1 MAETARQIADDLRA
15 RITSGEL
22 MPGDR
27 MPGEPALVKDYGVAK
42 ETARRALTLL
52 VDEGL
57 AVRRRGSGTYVRE
70 FRPIPRVAN
79 KRLAAQGGWGTG
91 RSIWNADLGDREY
104 TVTDFQVYESKPS
117 RQVGK
122 LLELDEGE
130 PVIVRSRRY
139 VVEGE
144 PVQQAISYLP
154 AKEVRDSPITQENPG
169 EGGIYQ
175 RLADLG
181 LKPVRF
187 TEELRAR
194 MPSQEESS
202 LLAVSAGTPVV
213 EICRIAFTA
222 NGRPVEVN
230 QMLLDAGAYVMRYH
244 IES

>member
-15 RITSGEL
+15 RISSGEL
-22 MPGDR
+22 TPGDR
-27 MPGEPALVKDYGVAK
+27 VPGEPALVRDYGVAK

-79 KRLAAQGGWGTG
+79 KRLAKDGWGSG
-91 RSIWNADLGDREY
+91 KSIWDADLGDREY
-104 TVTDFQVYESKPS
+104 TVTDLQVYESEPP
-117 RQVGK
+117 RQVAK

-144 PVQQAISYLP
+144 PVQQATSYLP
-154 AKEVRDSPITQENPG
+154 AKEVRDSPIAQENPG
-169 EGGIYQ
+169 EGGIYG
-175 RLADLG
+175 RLADLD

-202 LLAVSAGTPVV
+202 LLDVSAGTPVV

-222 NGRPVEVN
+222 NGRPIEIN
-230 QMLLDAGAYVMRYH
+230 QMLLDAGVYVMRYH
-244 IES
+244 LES

>member
-15 RITSGEL
+15 RISSGEL
-22 MPGDR
+22 TPGDR
-27 MPGEPALVKDYGVAK
+27 VPGEPALVREYGVAK

-79 KRLAAQGGWGTG
+79 KRLAEDGWGAG
-91 RSIWNADLGDREY
+91 KSIWDADLGDRQY
-104 TVTDFQVYESKPS
+104 TVTDLQVYESEPP
-117 RQVGK
+117 RQVAK

-130 PVIVRSRRY
+130 PVVVRSRRY

-144 PVQQAISYLP
+144 PVQQATSYLP
-154 AKEVRDSPITQENPG
+154 AKDVRESPITQENPG
-169 EGGIYQ
+169 EGGIYG

-202 LLAVSAGTPVV
+202 LLALSAGTPVV
-213 EICRIAFTA
+213 EICRVAFTA

-230 QMLLDAGAYVMRYH
+230 QMLLDAGVYVLRYH
-244 IES
+244 LDS

>member
-15 RITSGEL
+15 RISSGEL
-22 MPGDR
+22 TPGDR
-27 MPGEPALVKDYGVAK
+27 VPGEPALVREYGVAK

-79 KRLAAQGGWGTG
+79 KRLAEDGWGAG
-91 RSIWNADLGDREY
+91 KSIWDADLGDRQY
-104 TVTDFQVYESKPS
+104 TVSGLQVYESEPP
-117 RQVGK
+117 RQVAK

-130 PVIVRSRRY
+130 PVVVRSRRY

-144 PVQQAISYLP
+144 PVQQATSYLP
-154 AKEVRDSPITQENPG
+154 AKDVRESPITQENPG
-169 EGGIYQ
+169 EGGIYG

-202 LLAVSAGTPVV
+202 LLALSAGTPVV
-213 EICRIAFTA
+213 EICRVAFTA

-230 QMLLDAGAYVMRYH
+230 QMLLDAGVYVLRYH
-244 IES
+244 LDS

>member
-15 RITSGEL
+15 RISSGEL
-22 MPGDR
+22 TPGDR
-27 MPGEPALVKDYGVAK
+27 VPGEPALVREYGVAK

-79 KRLAAQGGWGTG
+79 KRLAEDGWGAG
-91 RSIWNADLGDREY
+91 KSIWDADLGDRQY
-104 TVTDFQVYESKPS
+104 TVTDLQVYESEPP
-117 RQVGK
+117 RQVAK
-122 LLELDEGE
+122 LLELDESE
-130 PVIVRSRRY
+130 LVVVRSRRY

-144 PVQQAISYLP
+144 PVQRATSYLP
-154 AKEVRDSPITQENPG
+154 ARDVRESPITQENPG
-169 EGGIYQ
+169 EGGIYG

-202 LLAVSAGTPVV
+202 LLALSAGTPVV
-213 EICRIAFTA
+213 EICRVAFTA
-222 NGRPVEVN
+222 NGRPIEVN
-230 QMLLDAGAYVMRYH
+230 QMLLDAGVYVMRYH
-244 IES
+244 LES

>member
-15 RITSGEL
+15 RISSGEL
-22 MPGDR
+22 TPGDR
-27 MPGEPALVKDYGVAK
+27 VPGEPALVREYGVAK

-79 KRLAAQGGWGTG
+79 KRLAQDGWGAG
-91 RSIWNADLGDREY
+91 KSIWDADLGDRQY
-104 TVTDFQVYESKPS
+104 TVTDLQVYESEPP
-117 RQVGK
+117 RQVAK

-130 PVIVRSRRY
+130 PVVVRSRRY

-144 PVQQAISYLP
+144 PVQQATSYLP
-154 AKEVRDSPITQENPG
+154 AKDVRESPITQENPG
-169 EGGIYQ
+169 EGGIYG

-202 LLAVSAGTPVV
+202 LLALSAGTPVV
-213 EICRIAFTA
+213 EICRVAFTA
-222 NGRPVEVN
+222 NGRPIEVN
-230 QMLLDAGAYVMRYH
+230 QMLLDAGVYVMRYH
-244 IES
+244 LES

>member
-1 MAETARQIADDLRA
+1 MTETARQIADDLRA
-15 RITSGEL
+15 LINSGEL
-22 MPGDR
+22 PPGKR
-27 MPGEPALVKDYGVAK
+27 VPGEPALVREYGVAK

-79 KRLAAQGGWGTG
+79 KRLAQDGWGAG
-91 RSIWNADLGDREY
+91 KSIWDADLGDRQY
-104 TVTDFQVYESKPS
+104 TVTDLQVYESEPP
-117 RQVGK
+117 RQVTK

-130 PVIVRSRRY
+130 PVVVRSRRY

-144 PVQQAISYLP
+144 PVQQATSYLP
-154 AKEVRDSPITQENPG
+154 AKDVRESPITQENPG
-169 EGGIYQ
+169 EGGIYG

-202 LLAVSAGTPVV
+202 LLALSAGTPVV
-213 EICRIAFTA
+213 EICRVAFTA

-230 QMLLDAGAYVMRYH
+230 QMLLDAGVYVLRYH
-244 IES
+244 LDS

>member
-15 RITSGEL
+15 RISSGEL
-22 MPGDR
+22 APGDR
-27 MPGEPALVKDYGVAK
+27 VPGEPALVRDYGVAK

-79 KRLAAQGGWGTG
+79 KRLAQDGWGAG
-91 RSIWNADLGDREY
+91 KSIWDADLGDREY
-104 TVTDFQVYESKPS
+104 TVTDLEVYESEPP
-117 RQVGK
+117 RQVAK

-130 PVIVRSRRY
+130 PVIIRSRRY

-144 PVQQAISYLP
+144 PVQQATSYLP
-154 AKEVRDSPITQENPG
+154 AKAVRDSPIAQENPG

-175 RLADLG
+175 RLADLD

-194 MPSQEESS
+194 MPSQEESN

-222 NGRPVEVN
+222 DGRPIEVN
-230 QMLLDAGAYVMRYH
+230 QMLLDAGVYVLRYH
-244 IES
+244 LES